1 VNDAERA
8 GALSPL
14 IAGPLRQTVRSI
26 PLDEAI
32 ELVRDARSLLNNLQS
47 FLGPAEGL
55 LESFLP

>member
-14 IAGPLRQTVRSI
+14 LAGPLRETLRTI

-32 ELVRDARSLLNNLQS
+32 QLVRDARSLLDNLQS
-47 FLGPAEGL
+47 FLGPAEEL
-55 LESFLP
+55 LETFIP